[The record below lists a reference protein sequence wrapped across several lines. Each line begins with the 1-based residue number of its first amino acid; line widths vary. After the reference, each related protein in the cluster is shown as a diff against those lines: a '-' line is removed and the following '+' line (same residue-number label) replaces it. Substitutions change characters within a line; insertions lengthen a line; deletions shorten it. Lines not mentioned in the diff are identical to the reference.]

1 MTATSTL
8 AVIDEDSSA
17 VVSLMEAVETANAAV
32 VLADGSGP
40 VRASR
45 ARSNSSPGTKPP
57 RARSLPL
64 SPSPFPRSLA
74 SEVSGRRR
82 RPRPASLAPRQRVGA
97 WRVEG
102 DLGRGG
108 MASVYAVTHAGFG
121 KRAALKLCHRT
132 VLGPDFTPEVFLRE
146 ARVANLV
153 DHAGMP
159 DVFATG
165 TYDGRPYL
173 VMERL
178 AGETL
183 GQLVDRGALDR
194 VAGIEVLLEVLDVL
208 AAAHAAGVVHRDL
221 KLDNVFVMRE
231 PGAGGRRVKLL
242 DWGVAYILGEADPM
256 RGMIAGT
263 LTYVAPEQIRADG
276 LTPAADLYALGVLA
290 YHVLLGAPPFAADVD
305 LELIRKHLHELPPS
319 PRAAWPEIPT
329 ELARVL
335 VGLLAKQPGE
345 RPPIDVVRHALRA
358 ARTALL
364 PKRTLRHWLTAAPPP
379 ADPFRRG
386 VPAGKP
392 RGKLVGAAVAVALTL
407 ASLASLVS
415 V

>member
-1 MTATSTL
+1 MTADSTL
-8 AVIDEDSSA
+8 AVIDGDSSA
-17 VVSLMEAVETANAAV
+17 VVSLMEAVESANAAV

-45 ARSNSSPGTKPP
+45 VRSNSSI
-57 RARSLPL
+57 
-64 SPSPFPRSLA
+64 
-74 SEVSGRRR
+74 RRR
-82 RPRPASLAPRQRVGA
+82 RPRPASLAPKQRVGA

-208 AAAHAAGVVHRDL
+208 AVAHAAGVVHRDL
-221 KLDNVFVMRE
+221 KLDNVFVRRE
-231 PGAGGRRVKLL
+231 PGAG
-242 DWGVAYILGEADPM
+242 
-256 RGMIAGT
+256 
-263 LTYVAPEQIRADG
+263 
-276 LTPAADLYALGVLA
+276 
-290 YHVLLGAPPFAADVD
+290 
-305 LELIRKHLHELPPS
+305 
-319 PRAAWPEIPT
+319 
-329 ELARVL
+329 
-335 VGLLAKQPGE
+335 
-345 RPPIDVVRHALRA
+345 
-358 ARTALL
+358 
-364 PKRTLRHWLTAAPPP
+364 
-379 ADPFRRG
+379 
-386 VPAGKP
+386 
-392 RGKLVGAAVAVALTL
+392 
-407 ASLASLVS
+407 
-415 V
+415 